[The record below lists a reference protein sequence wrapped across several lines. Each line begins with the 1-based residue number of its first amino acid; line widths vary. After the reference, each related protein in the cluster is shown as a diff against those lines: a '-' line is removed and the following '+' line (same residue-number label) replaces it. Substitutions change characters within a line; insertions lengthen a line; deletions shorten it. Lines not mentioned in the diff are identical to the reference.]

1 MPFFPRIPSFLR
13 NLTRRR
19 EVEQDLADEVS
30 SYVDLATQRKMKEGL
45 SEQDARRA
53 ALVDLGGIEQVKEQV
68 RDARL
73 GHFLETRMQD
83 LRFAFRTLRKAPV
96 FSLTV
101 AFVLAL
107 GVGSTALMFTIVNSV
122 LLQGPP
128 FPQADRLVMLWQD
141 LPQEKRVSFSTREF
155 TVWSQQSQLFENFA
169 AMTGNGFTIT
179 GRGEPELAIGQQ
191 VTPSFFDA
199 LRAKPALGRVFL
211 EAEGKTGQ
219 DRVVILSHAFWR
231 EKFAMRS
238 DVLGQAV
245 TMNGKPYTIVGVMPE
260 SLDFLRREIKLWVP
274 AALDAPIYQ
283 ENLDAHFL
291 RVIGRLKPGVTPER
305 LKAEIDLLGTR
316 VNAPDDDTVRRF
328 YSVSL
333 KEMISGDLR
342 RPLLVLLSAVAF
354 LLLIACANVANLML
368 ARASS
373 RQSEMAIRSAM
384 GASRP
389 RLIAQLLTEAALL
402 ACIGGALGTGIAAWG
417 LDALRAFATDN
428 LPELLRAHIDG
439 RALAF
444 VLLISTASGIFFGV
458 GPAFAASRTN
468 LQDALKGTTRS
479 SSSAGAERTRR
490 ILVFAEVALACV
502 LLVGCALML
511 RSFVALVHADPGFRP
526 QNVVV
531 ADTVLMQD
539 HYPDA
544 APMIRFYRETLAAV
558 RALPGVESAGV
569 VTHLPFGGNSWGN
582 SYDVEGQPAAP
593 GVQYNAQIRPV
604 SPGYFAALQVPLQQ
618 GRDFTERD
626 NETAPGVTIVNEVF
640 AHRFWPNEGPLGKRI
655 RFGRD
660 WLSIVAVSGSIKHS
674 RLDLAPDAEI
684 YVPYPQTPAGALTF
698 VGRQLNF
705 VVRSTAPASVAP
717 LLRGAISARDPN
729 LVVHVNTME
738 SLINDSIAQPRFR
751 TWLIGVFSIFA
762 LTLACLGIYGV
773 IAYLVTQRY
782 KEIGIRIALG
792 ATRANI
798 LKLILARTLKL
809 TTVGILA
816 GLIAAFF
823 LSRFL
828 SSILFGI
835 TAHDVVTFIAVPAC
849 LILIALLAGYL
860 PARRATRVDPVTSL
874 RYE

>member
-1 MPFFPRIPSFLR
+1 MRISAFFR
-13 NLTRRR
+13 NVARRR
-19 EVEQDLADEVS
+19 KVEQDLADEVS
-30 SYVDLATQRKMKEGL
+30 SYVDLATQRKIKEGL
-45 SEQDARRA
+45 SETEARRA
-53 ALVDLGGIEQVKEQV
+53 ALVELGGAEQVKEQV
-68 RDARL
+68 RDVRM
-73 GHFLETRMQD
+73 GHFIETRLQD
-83 LRFAFRTLRKAPV
+83 VRFAFRTLRKAPV

-101 AFVLAL
+101 ALVLAL
-107 GVGSTALMFTIVNSV
+107 GIGSTALMFTIVNSV
-122 LLQGPP
+122 LLKGPP

-155 TVWSQQSQLFENFA
+155 LVWSQQTQLFEDFA

-191 VTPSFFDA
+191 VTPSFFQA

-219 DRVVILSHAFWR
+219 DRVVLLSHAFWR
-231 EKFAMRS
+231 DKFGTQTDA
-238 DVLGQAV
+238 LGQTL

-260 SLDFLRREIKLWVP
+260 SFDFPRRAVKLWVP
-274 AALDAPIYQ
+274 AALEAPVYQ
-283 ENLDAHFL
+283 ANLDAHFL
-291 RVIGRLKPGVTPER
+291 RVIGRLKPGVTHQR
-305 LKAEIDLLGTR
+305 LQAEIDLLGAR
-316 VNAPDDDTVRRF
+316 VNAPDDDTIRRF
-328 YSVSL
+328 YAVPL
-333 KEMISGDLR
+333 KEMISGNLR

-389 RLIAQLLTEAALL
+389 RLITQLLTEAALL
-402 ACIGGALGTGIAAWG
+402 AGIGGALGVGIAAWG
-417 LDALRAFATDN
+417 LDALRAFASDN
-428 LPELLRAHIDG
+428 LPELVHAHLDG
-439 RALAF
+439 RALGF
-444 VLLISTASGIFFGV
+444 VLLVAALSGILFGL
-458 GPAFAASRTN
+458 GPAFTASRTN

-490 ILVFAEVALACV
+490 VLVFAEVAFACV

-511 RSFVALVHADPGFRP
+511 RSFVALIHADPGFRA

-531 ADTVLMQD
+531 ADAVLMQD
-539 HYPDA
+539 RYPEA
-544 APMIRFYRETLAAV
+544 APMIRFYDDALAAV

-582 SYDVEGQPAAP
+582 SYEVEGQPAAA

-604 SPGYFAALQVPLQQ
+604 SPGYFATLQVPLKQ

-640 AHRFWPNEGPLGKRI
+640 AQRFWPNESPLGKRI
-655 RFGRD
+655 RFGKD
-660 WLSIVAVSGSIKHS
+660 WLSIVAVCGGIKHS
-674 RLDLAPDAEI
+674 GLDIAPDAEI

-705 VVRSTAPASVAP
+705 VVRSTAPATVAP
-717 LLRGAISARDPN
+717 LLRGTISSRDPN

-782 KEIGIRIALG
+782 KEIGIRMALG
-792 ATRANI
+792 ATRGNI
-798 LKLILARTLKL
+798 LQLILARTFKL
-809 TTVGILA
+809 TALGILA

-835 TAHDVVTFIAVPAC
+835 TVHDSVTFIAVPAC
-849 LILIALLAGYL
+849 LIVIALLAGYL
-860 PARRATRVDPVTSL
+860 PARRATRVDPVASL

>member
-1 MPFFPRIPSFLR
+1 MRIFAFFR

-19 EVEQDLADEVS
+19 KVEQDLADEVS
-30 SYVDLATQRKMKEGL
+30 SYVDLSTQRKMREGL
-45 SEQDARRA
+45 SETDARRA
-53 ALVDLGGIEQVKEQV
+53 ALVDLGGAEQVKEQV
-68 RDARL
+68 RDVRM
-73 GHFLETRMQD
+73 GHFIETRLQD
-83 LRFAFRTLRKAPV
+83 VRFAFRTLRKAPV

-101 AFVLAL
+101 ALVLAL
-107 GVGSTALMFTIVNSV
+107 GIGSTALMFTIVNSV
-122 LLQGPP
+122 LLKGPP
-128 FPQADRLVMLWQD
+128 FPQAERLVMLWQD

-155 TVWSQQSQLFENFA
+155 TAWSQQTRLFEGFA

-191 VTPSFFDA
+191 VTPSFFQA

-219 DRVVILSHAFWR
+219 DRVVLLSHAFWR
-231 EKFAMRS
+231 DKFGMQT
-238 DVLGQAV
+238 DVLGQPL

-260 SLDFLRREIKLWVP
+260 SFDFPRREIKLWLP
-274 AALDAPIYQ
+274 AALDAPVYQ

-291 RVIGRLKPGVTPER
+291 RVIGRLKPGVTHRR
-305 LKAEIDLLGTR
+305 LQAETDLLGAR

-328 YSVSL
+328 YAVPL

-384 GASRP
+384 GASRR

-402 ACIGGALGTGIAAWG
+402 ALIGGALGIGIAAWG
-417 LDALRAFATDN
+417 LDALRAFSTDN
-428 LPELLRAHIDG
+428 IPELMHAHLDG
-439 RALAF
+439 WALGF
-444 VLLISTASGIFFGV
+444 VLLVAAMSGILFGL
-458 GPAFAASRTN
+458 GPAFTASRTN
-468 LQDALKGTTRS
+468 LQDALKGSARS

-490 ILVFAEVALACV
+490 VLVFAEVAFACV

-511 RSFVALVHADPGFRP
+511 RSFVALVHADPGFRS

-531 ADTVLMQD
+531 ADAVLMSD
-539 HYPDA
+539 RYPEAGLMIHFYHDA
-544 APMIRFYRETLAAV
+544 LAAI

-582 SYDVEGQPAAP
+582 SYEVEGQPAAT

-604 SPGYFAALQVPLQQ
+604 SPGYFATLQVPLKQ
-618 GRDFTERD
+618 GRDFSEQD

-640 AHRFWPNEGPLGKRI
+640 AQRFWPNESPLGKRI
-655 RFGRD
+655 RFGKD

-674 RLDLAPDAEI
+674 GLDVAPDAEI

-705 VVRSTAPASVAP
+705 VVRSTAPATVAP
-717 LLRGAISARDPN
+717 LLRGTISSRDPN

-782 KEIGIRIALG
+782 KEIGIRMALG
-792 ATRANI
+792 ATRRNI
-798 LKLILARTLKL
+798 LQLILARTFKL
-809 TTVGILA
+809 TAAGILA

-835 TAHDVVTFIAVPAC
+835 TTHDAITFVGVPLC
-849 LILIALLAGYL
+849 LIVIALLAGYL